1 MTVFSQRIVVV
12 TGKGGVGKT
21 TVATSLGLAAS
32 AAGRRTLLVE
42 TSGAQHIAP
51 LFGVESTGY
60 TPVALDDKLFTLSIT
75 PEAAIEEYIIQ
86 QVKFRKV
93 YELVFENRVM
103 GPFLDAVPG
112 LHDAVQLGKIFD
124 LFRET
129 TRWGR
134 PTWDTIVV
142 DAPATGHGLA
152 LLDAARNMMELTRA
166 GPLYENNR
174 IVHEVLD
181 DPDHTALV
189 LVSLPESMPV
199 NETIELYERLGTGR
213 NRVQLC
219 VLNQLLQDLGV
230 GVSDLEAAVASVA
243 EPRHASLDEAL
254 GFATNWQTR
263 VRAQQ
268 HAAQLLREHLPT
280 RHVSLPRVPRHFL
293 ETTDLHAFTGLL
305 GAEVTA

>member
-21 TVATSLGLAAS
+21 TVAASLGLAAAS
-32 AAGRRTLLVE
+32 AGRRTLLVE
-42 TSGAQHIAP
+42 TSGARHIAP

-60 TPVALDDKLFTLSIT
+60 APVALSEKLFTLSIT
-75 PEAAIEEYIIQ
+75 PEEAIEEYIIQ

-134 PTWDTIVV
+134 AAWDTIVV

-152 LLDAARNMMELTRA
+152 LLDAAHNLMELTRA

-181 DPDHTALV
+181 DPEHTALV

-199 NETIELYERLGTGR
+199 NETIELYDRLGPGGR
-213 NRVQLC
+213 RLQLS
-219 VLNQLLQDLGV
+219 VLNQRLPDLGV
-230 GVSDLEAAVASVA
+230 GAAELEAAVASVA
-243 EPRHASLDEAL
+243 EPRDASLDEAF
-254 GFATNWQTR
+254 GIATRWQAR
-263 VRAQQ
+263 VQEQERADD
-268 HAAQLLREHLPT
+268 LLRRHLPT

-293 ETTDLHAFTGLL
+293 ETADLHAFGQLL
-305 GAEVTA
+305 GTEVTA